1 MNPKKAKSYINII
14 SEDLNEDVEL
24 LECIIDFYYK
34 ECRNVLSNLKYNRLN
49 IDGLGHFK
57 CRNNL
62 VKKSID
68 KINKDLSSHDT
79 STFKAYYNKKN
90 LEEKLKLLTNIE
102 ELNNIEIK
110 RKDKFKKENNEPKKH
125 LGE

>member
-14 SEDLNEDVEL
+14 SKDLNEDVEL
-24 LECIIDFYYK
+24 LECLIDFYYK
-34 ECRNVLSNLKYNRLN
+34 ECRNALSNLKYDRLN

-57 CRNNL
+57 SRNNL

-68 KINKDLSSHDT
+68 KINKDLNNHDT

-90 LEEKLKLLTNIE
+90 LEEKLKLLTNLA
-102 ELNNIEIK
+102 ELNNIEMK
-110 RKDKFKKENNEPKKH
+110 RKDEFKKEKNESKKH
-125 LGE
+125 LEK